1 MMPLPTP
8 DHSITAPME
17 GSSLSAAA
25 EIAFFDVE
33 TTVPLRPG
41 AGYSLLEF
49 GAVVVCRRTLVELA
63 SYSTLIRPHDP
74 SSISPA
80 SVRCNGITRDTV
92 TSAPSFR
99 DVAPKV
105 FDTLNGRV
113 WEGHNIVRFDCL
125 RIREAFEEVGLPA
138 PEAKGLIDTLPLLT
152 ERFGRRA
159 GNMKMATLATYFG
172 LGQQKHRSLDD
183 VRMNLEVVKSCAT
196 VLFLESSLPD
206 VLPVTSPV
214 CKNASLSNQ
223 VNGNV
228 SPGEAPDPLSNQ
240 HPQSKITKVHDQAES
255 STSLSN
261 IDPSCL
267 MATMEQMNIN
277 PSRRNDTEDA
287 RPMVH
292 APETC
297 TTTSASE
304 GSSGYAG
311 FLEPGEVLVD
321 SLSVCQVVD
330 YHRGSMTLLHHR
342 NAPLQICCQGLRV
355 QFGISAKYADYA
367 GRPKLNIVVNFPA
380 SLCEILDAC
389 DRLVQKSGVDSGS
402 RSEWRPTIM
411 KNKYSNSSSI
421 RLHLPLT
428 GAIPNS
434 DVAIYSTE
442 IFKKEP
448 SGDIQELS
456 SRSTVLEQLFVP
468 GTIIDAYFSLDVYD
482 FQQNAGIRLVAKR
495 LVAHTI

>member
-1 MMPLPTP
+1 
-8 DHSITAPME
+8 ME
-17 GSSLSAAA
+17 GSSSPSASSSAAA

-63 SYSTLIRPHDP
+63 SYSTLIRPSDP
-74 SSISPA
+74 SSISLT

-92 TSAPSFR
+92 AAAPSFR
-99 DVAPKV
+99 DVAAKV

-113 WEGHNIVRFDCL
+113 WAGHNIVRFDCA
-125 RIREAFEEVGLPA
+125 RIREAFAEVGMPA
-138 PEAKGLIDTLPLLT
+138 PEAKGMIDTLPLLT
-152 ERFGRRA
+152 QRFGRRA
-159 GNMKMATLATYFG
+159 GDMKMATLATYFG

-183 VRMNLEVVKSCAT
+183 VRMNLEVVKYCAT
-196 VLFLESSLPD
+196 VLFLESSLLD
-206 VLPVTSPV
+206 VLPVTSPA
-214 CKNASLSNQ
+214 CKKASQSNQ

-228 SPGEAPDPLSNQ
+228 SPGDAKPKLNSIPDPLSNQ
-240 HPQSKITKVHDQAES
+240 RRQTKITEVHDQAES
-255 STSLSN
+255 STPLSN

-267 MATMEQMNIN
+267 MANLEEMNID

-292 APETC
+292 APETF

-311 FLEPGEVLVD
+311 FLEPGEVSVD
-321 SLSVCQVVD
+321 SLSVCPVVD
-330 YHRGSMTLLHHR
+330 YHRGSMTLHHR
-342 NAPLQICCQGLRV
+342 DAPLQICCEGLRV
-355 QFGISAKYADYA
+355 QFGINAKFADYA

-421 RLHLPLT
+421 RLHLPIM
-428 GAIPNS
+428 GIIPNS
-434 DVAIYSTE
+434 DVPIYSTE

-456 SRSTVLEQLFVP
+456 SKTTVLEQLFFP
-468 GTIIDAYFSLDVYD
+468 GAIIDAYFSLDVYD